1 MTERKKKTQIK
12 EVERVINHLMEDWMD
27 NEGKNLDRYFYDHI
41 VMIEVG
47 TNNRIMG
54 VDNVLENYLLFIE
67 DSKITDYKITHLF
80 VELVEDTAIGY
91 FTYRVKYEV
100 DDTKFDES
108 NTEILVFR
116 KQENDWQIIWR
127 TQLIGE

>member
-1 MTERKKKTQIK
+1 MTERAKKTHIK
-12 EVERVINHLMEDWMD
+12 EVERIINHLMEDWMD
-27 NEGKNLDRYFYDHI
+27 NEGENLDRYFYDHV
-41 VMIEVG
+41 VMIEAG

-67 DSKITDYKITHLF
+67 DAKITDYKITDLF

-91 FTYRVKYEV
+91 FTYRIKYEM

-116 KQENDWQIIWR
+116 KQENNWQIIWR
-127 TQLIGE
+127 TQLLGE